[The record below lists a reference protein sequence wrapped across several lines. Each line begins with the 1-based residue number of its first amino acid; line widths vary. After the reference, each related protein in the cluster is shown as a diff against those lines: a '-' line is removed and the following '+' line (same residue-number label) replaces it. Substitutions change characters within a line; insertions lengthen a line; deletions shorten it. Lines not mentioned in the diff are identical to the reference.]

1 MQHER
6 RSKGFLLPPHGNHS
20 KGMDPGNGAEV
31 SGLEEAAR
39 GRRQARPRAAAYKGA
54 HSLTRRAKM
63 KRACVRLAIG
73 VYESFTWKLVV
84 LIALLVA
91 ELYLVAWV
99 SGCLS

>member
-1 MQHER
+1 
-6 RSKGFLLPPHGNHS
+6 
-20 KGMDPGNGAEV
+20 
-31 SGLEEAAR
+31 
-39 GRRQARPRAAAYKGA
+39 
-54 HSLTRRAKM
+54 M